1 MKIYT
6 KTGDEGKTSLFR
18 GGRVSKDHDRIEA
31 YGTVDELNSIL
42 GIVLTEIQN
51 KEAKQILIKIQNDL
65 FIVGSDLATVIE
77 IDEKNDKKV
86 IRTTKE
92 MIEYLEKQ
100 IDYFDEKLP
109 PIKNFILPGG
119 SKSAANLHHARTV
132 CRRAERKV
140 VRLMNSVD
148 ISAKVM
154 IYLNRLSDF
163 LFVLSRFE
171 NFQAN
176 IPDTI
181 WNPE

>member
-6 KTGDEGKTSLFR
+6 KTGDEGKPSLFR

-31 YGTVDELNSIL
+31 YGSVDELNSIL
-42 GIVLTEIQN
+42 GIVLTETKN
-51 KEAKQILIKIQNDL
+51 AEVSEVLIKIQNDL
-65 FIVGSDLATVIE
+65 FVVGSDLATVKVNTSE
-77 IDEKNDKKV
+77 NDSK
-86 IRTTKE
+86 ILRSSHE
-92 MIEYLEKQ
+92 MINYLEKK
-100 IDYFDEKLP
+100 IDYFDDKLP
-109 PIKNFILPGG
+109 SLTNFILPGG
-119 SKSAANLHHARTV
+119 SKSAAYLHLARTV

-148 ISAKVM
+148 ISNEVM

-181 WNPE
+181 WNP

>member
-31 YGTVDELNSIL
+31 YGSVDELNSIL
-42 GIVLTEIQN
+42 GIVLTETKN
-51 KEAKQILIKIQNDL
+51 AEVSEVLIKIQNDL
-65 FIVGSDLATVIE
+65 FVVGSDLATVIVNTSE
-77 IDEKNDKKV
+77 NDSK
-86 IRTTKE
+86 ILRTSHE
-92 MIEYLEKQ
+92 MINYLEKK
-100 IDYFDEKLP
+100 IDYFDDKLP
-109 PIKNFILPGG
+109 QLTNFVLPGG
-119 SKSAANLHHARTV
+119 SKSAVYFHLARTV

-148 ISAKVM
+148 ISNEVM

-181 WNPE
+181 WNP

>member
-1 MKIYT
+1 LKIYT

-31 YGTVDELNSIL
+31 YGSVDELNSVL
-42 GIVLTEIQN
+42 GIVLTETKN
-51 KEAKQILIKIQNDL
+51 AEVYEVLIKIQNDL
-65 FIVGSDLATVIE
+65 FVVGSDLATVIE
-77 IDEKNDKKV
+77 NDSEKNSKTL
-86 IRTTKE
+86 RTSEE
-92 MIEYLEKQ
+92 MIKYLEKK
-100 IDYFDEKLP
+100 IDYFDDKLP
-109 PIKNFILPGG
+109 RLTNFVLPGG
-119 SKSAANLHHARTV
+119 SKSAAYLHLARTV

-148 ISAKVM
+148 ISNQVM

-181 WNPE
+181 WNP

>member
-1 MKIYT
+1 LKIYT

-31 YGTVDELNSIL
+31 YGSVDELNSVL
-42 GIVLTEIQN
+42 GIVLTETKN
-51 KEAKQILIKIQNDL
+51 AEVSEVLIKIQNDL
-65 FIVGSDLATVIE
+65 FVVGSDLATVIE
-77 IDEKNDKKV
+77 NDSEKNSKTL
-86 IRTTKE
+86 RTSEE
-92 MIEYLEKQ
+92 MIKYLEKK
-100 IDYFDEKLP
+100 IDYFDDKLP
-109 PIKNFILPGG
+109 QLTNFVLPGG
-119 SKSAANLHHARTV
+119 SKSAAYLHLARTV

-148 ISAKVM
+148 ISNQVM

-181 WNPE
+181 WNP